1 MLNDGNFRDN
11 LVNLIDNPGAYTK
24 EELYDAFL
32 EVTERYLNEMINTMA
47 FERKIIEEFGEE
59 GGNHLIEKI
68 ATSDPATTELDMINA
83 TETDK
88 REVIQNLLTH
98 VEFDFGIDIED
109 PGDDGFPDD
118 EI

>member
-11 LVNLIDNPGAYTK
+11 LVDIIDNPDAYTK

-32 EVTERYLNEMINTMA
+32 EITERYLNEMINTRA
-47 FERKIIEEFGEE
+47 FEKKIIEEFGEE

-68 ATSDPATTELDMINA
+68 ATSDPITAELDMINS

-88 REVIQNLLTH
+88 REVIRNLLTH

-109 PGDDGFPDD
+109 PGGDDLPID
-118 EI
+118 

>member
-11 LVNLIDNPGAYTK
+11 LVELIDNPGAFTK
-24 EELYDAFL
+24 EELYEAFL

-68 ATSDPATTELDMINA
+68 ATSDPATAELDTINA

-88 REVIQNLLTH
+88 KEVIQNLLTH
-98 VEFDFGIDIED
+98 VEFDFGIDIEG
-109 PGDDGFPDD
+109 PGDDDFPTD
-118 EI
+118 

>member
-11 LVNLIDNPGAYTK
+11 LVDLIDNPGAYTK
-24 EELYDAFL
+24 EEVYDAFL

-47 FERKIIEEFGEE
+47 FEKKIIEEFGEE

-68 ATSDPATTELDMINA
+68 ATSDPVTEELDMINA
-83 TETDK
+83 VETDK

-98 VEFDFGIDIED
+98 VEFDFGIDIEG
-109 PGDDGFPDD
+109 PGDDDFPTD
-118 EI
+118 

>member
-11 LVNLIDNPGAYTK
+11 LVDIIENPDAYTK

-32 EVTERYLNEMINTMA
+32 EVTERYLNEMINTMG

-68 ATSDPATTELDMINA
+68 ATSDPVTEELDMINA
-83 TETDK
+83 AETDK
-88 REVIQNLLTH
+88 REVIQNLLAH
-98 VEFDFGIDIED
+98 IEFDFGIDI
-109 PGDDGFPDD
+109 GDDFGDD
-118 EI
+118 SDE